1 MSSTKTILSLHF
13 SAGSDCEN
21 IVETLENK
29 LQEIDKPL
37 RKRIIS
43 CAIELLQNNTI
54 HNKGNGIE
62 ISVTESNDCI
72 KLKTARKLD
81 IKSINFLNYKI
92 QEINN
97 ISIDNL
103 KELFKK
109 NLSAENLEQGTGNGL
124 ILCRLKSDSDIETK
138 FSDETFEINLTF
150 SR

>member
-1 MSSTKTILSLHF
+1 MSSTKAILSLHI
-13 SAGSDCEN
+13 SAESDCEN
-21 IVETLENK
+21 IVETLESQ

-43 CAIELLQNNTI
+43 CAIELLQNNII

-62 ISVTESNDCI
+62 ISVAETDDCI
-72 KLKTARKLD
+72 KFNTTRKLD
-81 IKSINFLNYKI
+81 EKSATFLSNKI

-109 NLSAENLEQGTGNGL
+109 NLSAENLSQGTGNGL

-138 FSDETFEINLTF
+138 FSSETFEINLTF
-150 SR
+150 NR

>member
-1 MSSTKTILSLHF
+1 LPRRKTILSLHF
-13 SAGSDCEN
+13 SAGIECEN
-21 IVETLENK
+21 IVETLESQ

-43 CAIELLQNNTI
+43 CTIELLQNNTI
-54 HNKGNGIE
+54 HNKSNGID
-62 ISVTESNDCI
+62 ISVIESNDCI

-81 IKSINFLNYKI
+81 EISANYLNSKI

-97 ISIDNL
+97 ISIVNL

-124 ILCRLKSDSDIETK
+124 ILCRLKSDSNIETK
-138 FSDETFEINLTF
+138 FSDDTFEINLTF
-150 SR
+150 NI

>member
-62 ISVTESNDCI
+62 ISVTESDDFV
-72 KLKTARKLD
+72 KLNTARKLD
-81 IKSINFLNYKI
+81 EKSANFLNNKI

-97 ISIDNL
+97 ISINNL

-138 FSDETFEINLTF
+138 FSDDTFEINLTF
-150 SR
+150 NI

>member
-1 MSSTKTILSLHF
+1 MPSTKTILSLHI
-13 SAGSDCEN
+13 SAGNDCEN
-21 IVETLENK
+21 IVETWESK

-54 HNKGNGIE
+54 HNKGNGID
-62 ISVTESNDCI
+62 ISVIESNDCI

-81 IKSINFLNYKI
+81 EISANYLNNKI

-97 ISIDNL
+97 ISVVNL
-103 KELFKK
+103 KVLFKK
-109 NLSAENLEQGTGNGL
+109 NLSSENLEQGTGNGL

-150 SR
+150 NR

>member
-1 MSSTKTILSLHF
+1 MPRRKTILSLHF
-13 SAGSDCEN
+13 SAGIECEN
-21 IVETLENK
+21 IVETLESQ

-43 CAIELLQNNTI
+43 CTIELLQNNTI
-54 HNKGNGIE
+54 HNKSNGID
-62 ISVTESNDCI
+62 ISVIESNDCI

-81 IKSINFLNYKI
+81 EISANYLNSKI

-97 ISIDNL
+97 ISIVNL

-124 ILCRLKSDSDIETK
+124 ILCRLKSDSNIETK
-138 FSDETFEINLTF
+138 FSDDTFEINLTF
-150 SR
+150 NI

>member
-1 MSSTKTILSLHF
+1 MPNTKTILSLHI
-13 SAGSDCEN
+13 SAGSECEN
-21 IVETLENK
+21 IVETLESK

-54 HNKGNGIE
+54 HNKGNGID
-62 ISVTESNDCI
+62 ISVIETNDCI
-72 KLKTARKLD
+72 KLKTAWKLD
-81 IKSINFLNYKI
+81 EISTNYLNNKI

-97 ISIDNL
+97 ISRVNL

-109 NLSAENLEQGTGNGL
+109 NLSSENLGQGTGNGL

-150 SR
+150 NR

>member
-1 MSSTKTILSLHF
+1 MQNTKTILSLYI
-13 SAGSDCEN
+13 SSESDCEN
-21 IVETLENK
+21 IVETLESK

-37 RKRIIS
+37 RKKIIS

-54 HNKGNGIE
+54 HNHGNGID
-62 ISVTESNDCI
+62 ISVTEMNGCI
-72 KLKTARKLD
+72 KLNTARKLD
-81 IKSINFLNYKI
+81 EKSVNFLNNKI

>member
-1 MSSTKTILSLHF
+1 M
-13 SAGSDCEN
+13 
-21 IVETLENK
+21 ENK

-54 HNKGNGIE
+54 HNHGNGID
-62 ISVTESNDCI
+62 ISVTEMNDCI
-72 KLKTARKLD
+72 KLKTARELD

-150 SR
+150 NR

>member
-1 MSSTKTILSLHF
+1 MPSTKTILSLHI

-21 IVETLENK
+21 IVETLESK

-43 CAIELLQNNTI
+43 CTIELLQNNTI
-54 HNKGNGIE
+54 HNKGNIID
-62 ISVTESNDCI
+62 ISVSETDNCI
-72 KLKTARKLD
+72 RLNTARKLD
-81 IKSINFLNYKI
+81 EKSANFLNNKI

-109 NLSAENLEQGTGNGL
+109 NLSAENLIQGTGNGL

-150 SR
+150 NR

>member
-21 IVETLENK
+21 IVETLESK

-54 HNKGNGIE
+54 HNKGNGID
-62 ISVTESNDCI
+62 ISVIESDGCI
-72 KLKTARKLD
+72 KLKTARELD
-81 IKSINFLNYKI
+81 EISANYLNNKI

-97 ISIDNL
+97 ISIGNL

-109 NLSAENLEQGTGNGL
+109 NLSAENLTQGTGNGL

-138 FSDETFEINLTF
+138 FLEETFEINLTF
-150 SR
+150 NR

>member
-1 MSSTKTILSLHF
+1 MSNAKTILSLHF

-21 IVETLENK
+21 IVETMENK

-54 HNKGNGIE
+54 HNHGNGID
-62 ISVTESNDCI
+62 ISVTESDNCI
-72 KLKTARKLD
+72 RLNTARKLD
-81 IKSINFLNYKI
+81 EKSANFLNNKI
-92 QEINN
+92 HEINN

-109 NLSAENLEQGTGNGL
+109 NLSAENLIQGTGNGL

-138 FSDETFEINLTF
+138 FSDDTFEINLTF
-150 SR
+150 NI

>member
-29 LQEIDKPL
+29 LQEIDKPM

-54 HNKGNGIE
+54 HNHGNGID
-62 ISVTESNDCI
+62 ISVTEMNDCI
-72 KLKTARKLD
+72 KLKTARELD

-150 SR
+150 NR

>member
-1 MSSTKTILSLHF
+1 MSNAKTILSLHF

-21 IVETLENK
+21 IVETLESQ
-29 LQEIDKPL
+29 LQKIDKPL

-54 HNKGNGIE
+54 HNKGNIID
-62 ISVTESNDCI
+62 ISVSETDNCI
-72 KLKTARKLD
+72 RLNTARKLD
-81 IKSINFLNYKI
+81 EKSANFLNNKI

-97 ISIDNL
+97 IDTNNL

-109 NLSAENLEQGTGNGL
+109 NLSSENLEQGTGNGL

-138 FSDETFEINLTF
+138 FSDGTFEINLTF
-150 SR
+150 NR

>member
-1 MSSTKTILSLHF
+1 MPSTKTILSLHI
-13 SAGSDCEN
+13 SAESDCEN

-43 CAIELLQNNTI
+43 CAIELLQNNSI
-54 HNKGNGIE
+54 HNKGNGID
-62 ISVTESNDCI
+62 ISVIESDGCI
-72 KLKTARKLD
+72 KLKTARELD
-81 IKSINFLNYKI
+81 EISANYLNNKI

-103 KELFKK
+103 KDLFKK
-109 NLSAENLEQGTGNGL
+109 NLSAENLSQGTGNGL

-138 FSDETFEINLTF
+138 FSDTTFEINLTF
-150 SR
+150 NR

>member
-43 CAIELLQNNTI
+43 CAIEFLQNNTI

-62 ISVTESNDCI
+62 ISVTESDDCV
-72 KLKTARKLD
+72 KLNTARKLD
-81 IKSINFLNYKI
+81 AKSANLLNNKI

-103 KELFKK
+103 KDLFKK
-109 NLSAENLEQGTGNGL
+109 NLSAENLSQGTGNGL

-150 SR
+150 NR

>member
-1 MSSTKTILSLHF
+1 MSSTKTILSLHI
-13 SAGSDCEN
+13 SAESDCEN

-62 ISVTESNDCI
+62 ISVTESDDCV
-72 KLKTARKLD
+72 KLNTARKLD
-81 IKSINFLNYKI
+81 EKSTKFLNDKI

-124 ILCRLKSDSDIETK
+124 ILCRLKSESDIETK
-138 FSDETFEINLTF
+138 FSDDTFEINLTF
-150 SR
+150 NI

>member
-1 MSSTKTILSLHF
+1 MPSTKTILSLHI
-13 SAGSDCEN
+13 SAGNDCEN

-43 CAIELLQNNTI
+43 CAIELLQNNSI
-54 HNKGNGIE
+54 HNHGNGID
-62 ISVTESNDCI
+62 ISVIESNDCI

-81 IKSINFLNYKI
+81 EISANYLNNKI

-97 ISIDNL
+97 IDTNNL

-109 NLSAENLEQGTGNGL
+109 NLSYENLEQGTGNGL

-150 SR
+150 NR